1 MNAFTAND
9 LVAADLL
16 APARHDDGAPAT
28 PLLAGDGQGCHTIC
42 LAGTGH
48 TICLA
53 GTGLVTASQAEMIA
67 AAPGR
72 NLISV
77 RTPAG
82 LGPWRKALPEAP

>member
-42 LAGTGH
+42 LAGTG
-48 TICLA
+48 
-53 GTGLVTASQAEMIA
+53 LVTASQAKMIA

-82 LGPWRKALPEAP
+82 LGPWRKALPETP